1 MLKKTKLSK
10 DMGSEI
16 FDNMRSGDWLLDYCA
31 NRITQYNSIEPSI
44 QLK

>member
-16 FDNMRSGDWLLDYCA
+16 FDNMRDGDWLLDYCVGRIIEYA
-31 NRITQYNSIEPSI
+31 N
-44 QLK
+44 